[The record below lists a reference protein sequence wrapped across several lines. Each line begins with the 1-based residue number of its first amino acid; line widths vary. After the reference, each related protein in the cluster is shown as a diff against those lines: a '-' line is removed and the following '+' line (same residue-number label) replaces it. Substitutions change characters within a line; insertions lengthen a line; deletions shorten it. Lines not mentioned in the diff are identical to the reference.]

1 MLKYVMICMCC
12 IGFMCASAQQVITF
26 YTNNKQTKTA
36 EYTLPH
42 KVTCKTKNGKR
53 LQLKLEKVSNDSFYF
68 SSLINSEMRF
78 AIRYQDLKFI
88 KFYKKGEIP
97 LKVGKY
103 SFITIGAYFTAF
115 SVFAITRS
123 FVVPQWSKLNREVGL
138 ALLFPASLSFII
150 STSFNGGL
158 APKLKFVENKYI
170 VNENY

>member
-1 MLKYVMICMCC
+1 MPKYVMLWMCC
-12 IGFMCASAQQVITF
+12 ICFIYANAQQVITF

-36 EYTLPH
+36 AYTLPY
-42 KVTCKTKNGKR
+42 KVTCKTNEGKR
-53 LQLKLEKVSNDSFYF
+53 LHLKLGKVNNDSFYF
-68 SSLINSEMRF
+68 SSLINSEMKY

-103 SFITIGAYFTAF
+103 SFIAIGAYFTAF

-123 FVVPQWSKLNREVGL
+123 IIVPEWSKLNREVGL
-138 ALLFPASLSFII
+138 ALILPASLGFII

-158 APKLKFVENKYI
+158 APKLKFDKNKYI
-170 VNENY
+170 VK